1 MSRGRA
7 RRRHAAPAGLL
18 ACALL
23 LAACGGQAG
32 GTAGAAPSGGS
43 PDPSGAPAVLSSA
56 ATSGDWTRF
65 DYDAQRSG
73 VGPTDTGI
81 TAGDLARL
89 RRRTVRLD
97 GTVDSAPIELQRIRV
112 RGRIRDVIV
121 LTTTYGRTIAIDA
134 LTGGRLWE
142 YTPPRIGGFEGSAQV
157 TTATPV
163 ADPDRRFVYAASP
176 DGRIRKLILATGH
189 EVRAGGWPA
198 VITRDASK
206 EKIAGALNLTG
217 RYVIAVT
224 GGYIGDAP
232 TYQGHVAMID
242 RDSGRLLHV
251 FNTLCSNRR
260 QLIVPSSC
268 AESDSAIWA
277 RAGAVVE
284 PSSGR
289 LLVAT
294 GNGDFNGTTN
304 WGDSV
309 LELSPDATLLLHNWT
324 PVDQANLNANDT
336 DVGSTA
342 PALLP
347 IAGGRRLAVQGGKDG
362 KLHLLDLDRLNGTAG
377 GPGRRLGGE
386 LQQISAPGA
395 SQVLTAPAVWT
406 NGGHTYVFVGNDSG
420 TAAYVLGGGR
430 RPRLSVVWQHATAGT
445 SPVLAGGLLYVYD
458 DADGR
463 LIVRQPSS
471 GNALISLDVSGG
483 HWNSPIVLGGRII
496 EPVGAYGTH
505 ATSGTLYIYHLPGR

>member
-1 MSRGRA
+1 
-7 RRRHAAPAGLL
+7 
-18 ACALL
+18 
-23 LAACGGQAG
+23 
-32 GTAGAAPSGGS
+32 
-43 PDPSGAPAVLSSA
+43 VLSSA
-56 ATSGDWTRF
+56 ATSGDWSRF

-73 VGPTDTGI
+73 VGPANTGI
-81 TAGDLARL
+81 TGGDLGRL

-121 LTTTYGRTIAIDA
+121 VTTTYGRTIAIDA

-157 TTATPV
+157 TTATPIV
-163 ADPDRRFVYAASP
+163 DPDRRYVYAASP

-206 EKIAGALNLTG
+206 EKIAGALNLAG

-232 TYQGHVAMID
+232 SYQGHVAMID
-242 RDSGRLLHV
+242 RVSGRVLHL

-268 AESDSAIWA
+268 AESGSAIWA

-284 PSSGR
+284 PNSGR

-294 GNGDFNGTTN
+294 GNAAFNGATN
-304 WGDSV
+304 WGDTV
-309 LELSPDATLLLHNWT
+309 LELSPDATILLHNWT
-324 PVDQANLNANDT
+324 PVDQAKLSANDT

-347 IAGGRRLAVQGGKDG
+347 FTGGRRLAVQGGKDG
-362 KLHLLDLDRLNGTAG
+362 KLQLLDLERVNGTAG
-377 GPGRRLGGE
+377 GAGRRLGGE
-386 LQQISAPGA
+386 LQQITAPGG
-395 SQVLTAPAVWT
+395 SEVLTAPAVWT
-406 NGGHTYVFVGNDSG
+406 NGGRTYVFVANDSG

-430 RPRLSVVWQHATAGT
+430 RPRLSSIWEHDTDGT
-445 SPVLAGGLLYVYD
+445 SPVVAGGLLYVYD
-458 DADGR
+458 ESRGQ
-463 LIVRQPSS
+463 LVVRQPSS
-471 GNALISLDVSGG
+471 GTALISLDVSTG

-496 EPVGAYGTH
+496 VPVGAYGTH
-505 ATSGTLYIYHLPGR
+505 ATTGTLYIYHVSGR

>member
-1 MSRGRA
+1 
-7 RRRHAAPAGLL
+7 L

-23 LAACGGQAG
+23 LAACGGQAAATG
-32 GTAGAAPSGGS
+32 GVALSGGS
-43 PDPSGAPAVLSSA
+43 PDPIRAPVVLSSA
-56 ATSGDWTRF
+56 AASGDWTRF

-73 VGPTDTGI
+73 VGPADTGI
-81 TAGDLARL
+81 TAVDLGRL
-89 RRRTVRLD
+89 RRRTVSLD
-97 GTVDSAPIELQRIRV
+97 GTVDSAPIEFQRIRV

-121 LTTTYGRTIAIDA
+121 VTTTYGRTIAIDA

-142 YTPPRIGGFEGSAQV
+142 YTPPGIGGFEGSAQV

-163 ADPDRRFVYAASP
+163 ADPDRRYVYAASP
-176 DGRIRKLILATGH
+176 DGRIRKLILATGN

-206 EKIAGALNLTG
+206 EKIAGALNLAG

-224 GGYIGDAP
+224 GGYLGDAP

-242 RDSGRLLHV
+242 RGSGRLLHV

-268 AESDSAIWA
+268 GESDSAIWA

-284 PSSGR
+284 PNSGR

-294 GNGDFNGTTN
+294 GNAAFNGATN

-324 PVDQANLNANDT
+324 PVDQANLSANDT

-347 IAGGRRLAVQGGKDG
+347 VTGGRRLAVQGGKDG

-377 GPGRRLGGE
+377 GPSRRLGGE
-386 LQQISAPGA
+386 LQLLSAPGG

-406 NGGHTYVFVGNDSG
+406 NSGRTYVFVANDSG
-420 TAAYVLGGGR
+420 TAAYVLDGGR

-458 DADGR
+458 DADGQ

-471 GNALISLDVSGG
+471 GNTLISLDVSGG
-483 HWNSPIVLGGRII
+483 HWNSPIVLGGRIVV
-496 EPVGAYGTH
+496 PVGAYGAH